1 MRGVAASTGPGRA
14 RFARWL
20 AFFGSSDIQVMWPRP
35 PRISSVI
42 AIETV
47 RRRARD
53 ATRTTRS
60 PAAFAVSLK
69 SGLKSIDR
77 LLHFRFPTAPQR
89 LVQSEDREQPRKL
102 PLPQQIFRLKQ
113 RQLRI

>member
-1 MRGVAASTGPGRA
+1 MRGVAASTGTGRS
-14 RFARWL
+14 RFARLL

-60 PAAFAVSLK
+60 PAAFAVSFK

-77 LLHFRFPTAPQR
+77 LLHFRLPTPAQR
-89 LVQSEDREQPRKL
+89 LGQAADRQQPCE
-102 PLPQQIFRLKQ
+102 P
-113 RQLRI
+113 